1 MDPKQQLRILWLK
14 TGPLHPLDT
23 GGKIRTYNMLRQLKS
38 RNEVHYLSLCP
49 TGTDEKNLKL
59 AGEYS
64 QKQFW
69 IPWTETPKN
78 SLKFFGELATNF
90 FSALPYVIQKY
101 QSSAMAAKIEEL
113 DKYGNYDLIICDFL
127 TPSINLFRHGRPRT
141 PVLLFQHNVESI
153 IWKRLFEK
161 SSGALKRN
169 YFRNQWQRML
179 AFEKEAC
186 EKCDGVVAVSEEDAR
201 LFKDELKLK
210 NVLGAVPTGVD
221 VKFFSGVKAER
232 KRKSLV
238 FLGSMDW
245 MPNIDGVEYFNAE
258 IYPKVKKQFPDVKF
272 TIVGR
277 NPPEKIRK
285 LAAEDSSIH
294 VTGTVPDVRPFVAES
309 EVMIVPLRVGGGT
322 RIKIFEAMA
331 NGIPVVSTTIGAE
344 GLPVTHG
351 KHILLADSPEDFA
364 NCIARLF
371 NNAEERKQIGESGL
385 TLVAEQ
391 FGWEAV
397 NELFE
402 NYCRQVRQSR
412 KEQN

>member
-1 MDPKQQLRILWLK
+1 MNEKKQLRILWLK

-38 RNEVHYLSLCP
+38 RNEVHYLALAP
-49 TGTDEKNLKL
+49 EGTDSKVLKQ
-59 AGEYS
+59 AADYS
-64 QKQFW
+64 QKQYW
-69 IPWTETPKN
+69 VPWKETSKKSPA
-78 SLKFFGELATNF
+78 FFVDLATNL
-90 FSALPYVIQKY
+90 FSRLPYVIVKY
-101 QSSAMAAKIEEL
+101 ESVKMAEKIEEL
-113 DKYGNYDLIICDFL
+113 DRFGNYDLIICDFL
-127 TPSINLFRHGRPRT
+127 TPAINLFRNGKTKT

-161 SSGALKRN
+161 ASNPLKRS
-169 YFRNQWQRML
+169 YFRQQWQRML

-186 EKCDGVVAVSEEDAR
+186 QKCDGVVAVSEEDAR
-201 LFKDELKLK
+201 LFREELKLR

-221 VKFFSGVKAER
+221 VKFFSDVKRER
-232 KRKSLV
+232 KPRSIV

-245 MPNIDGVEYFNAE
+245 MPNIDAVEYFTNE
-258 IYPKVKKQFPDVKF
+258 IFPLLKKDFPETKF

-277 NPPEKIRK
+277 NPPEKVRR
-285 LAAEDSSIH
+285 LATADPNVR
-294 VTGTVPDVRPFVAES
+294 VTGTVDDVRPFVAES

-331 NGIPVVSTTIGAE
+331 NAIPVVSTAIGAE
-344 GLPVTHG
+344 GLPVKHG
-351 KHILLADSPEDFA
+351 EHILLADSPDDFSR
-364 NCIARLF
+364 CIAQLF
-371 NNAEERKQIGESGL
+371 RSAEERERIGQNGL
-385 TLVAEQ
+385 SLVSEC

-402 NYCRQVRQSR
+402 NYCRQICQSR